1 MTGTILEIAK
11 LLLGA
16 YFSYAKLNGAT
27 EAEVDELYKS
37 GKAVFIQNTP
47 DKLEDIG

>member
-16 YFSYAKLNGAT
+16 YFSYAKLNGAS
-27 EAEVDELYKS
+27 EAEVDELYKTEKS
-37 GKAVFIQNTP
+37 EFIKNTP
-47 DKLEDIG
+47 DKLEDME

>member
-1 MTGTILEIAK
+1 MVGPILEIAK

-27 EAEVDELYKS
+27 DEEIEALYQDEK
-37 GKAVFIQNTP
+37 KNFDENKP
-47 DKLEDIG
+47 DFLPDA